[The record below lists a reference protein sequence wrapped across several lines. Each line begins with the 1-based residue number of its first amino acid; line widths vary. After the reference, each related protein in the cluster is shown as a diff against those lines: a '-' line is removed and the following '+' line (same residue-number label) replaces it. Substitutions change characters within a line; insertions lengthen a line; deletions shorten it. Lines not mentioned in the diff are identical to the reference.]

1 MSHPQLQYSLFQ
13 QNPKNTTEKKT
24 GLNCKI
30 PKYLYA
36 LIRAFKP
43 QLQSLGEWGTIFGLI
58 YSLKGVGWGGGGFW
72 TFHGLV

>member
-1 MSHPQLQYSLFQ
+1 MVDMIFLHIRLESSKVIHPTIHYKLSQTIMSHPQLQYSLFQ

-36 LIRAFKP
+36 LITAFKP
-43 QLQSLGEWGTIFGLI
+43 QL
-58 YSLKGVGWGGGGFW
+58 
-72 TFHGLV
+72 